1 MISCKRNQQR
11 ATLMMTLMPVLV
23 MLGLPAAE
31 KWWRLNTE
39 KVHRV
44 RQRRPPWSWWWWSI
58 TRVTLCHIAWLFVSH
73 DYQDYFAWYFLY
85 CMVLHDIA
93 SRLSSWTFSIFKNS
107 PDFVEAAAFGE
118 AGLNIWHITQ
128 IAHGRVGAQVWKD
141 TKNSVFF
148 RLLPEVRS
156 PINLPLAK
164 HWIHSAV
171 FLLLLLLLLLLLY
184 CWLSCALLMK
194 NWKMLKSENN

>member
-1 MISCKRNQQR
+1 MILCKCNQQR
-11 ATLMMTLMPVLV
+11 ATLMMTLTPMLV

-31 KWWRLNTE
+31 KWWRLNTK

-44 RQRRPPWSWWWWSI
+44 RQRRPPWSWWWWWI
-58 TRVTLCHIAWLFVSH
+58 TKVTLCHFAWLFFSH
-73 DYQDYFAWYFLY
+73 DFQDYLAWYSLY
-85 CMVLHDIA
+85 CMVCMTLQELWVP
-93 SRLSSWTFSIFKNS
+93 SRLSSSKFSIFKNS

-148 RLLPEVRS
+148 RLLPGVR
-156 PINLPLAK
+156 PP
-164 HWIHSAV
+164 
-171 FLLLLLLLLLLLY
+171 
-184 CWLSCALLMK
+184 
-194 NWKMLKSENN
+194 